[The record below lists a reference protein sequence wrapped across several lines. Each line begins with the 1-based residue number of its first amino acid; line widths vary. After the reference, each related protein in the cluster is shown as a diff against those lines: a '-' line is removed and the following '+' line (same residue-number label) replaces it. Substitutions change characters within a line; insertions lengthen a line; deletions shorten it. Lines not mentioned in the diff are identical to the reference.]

1 MCVWMLASCQESP
14 KEAMLRLVQEWN
26 GKEIKFPARSVFTIQ
41 GKDIVD
47 FDFKD
52 ADYKVVKVAFI
63 AAIAIVSGIN
73 VFNEKQ
79 NLCLM
84 LY

>member
-41 GKDIVD
+41 GKDMRLCTGNYCGLFLPAVGDNSIIMY
-47 FDFKD
+47 
-52 ADYKVVKVAFI
+52 YK
-63 AAIAIVSGIN
+63 
-73 VFNEKQ
+73 
-79 NLCLM
+79 
-84 LY
+84 Y